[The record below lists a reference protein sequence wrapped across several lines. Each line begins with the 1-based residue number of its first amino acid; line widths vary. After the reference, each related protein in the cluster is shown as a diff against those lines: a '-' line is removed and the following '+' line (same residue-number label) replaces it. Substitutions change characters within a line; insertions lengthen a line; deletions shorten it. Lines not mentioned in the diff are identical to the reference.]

1 MLTYTFTVTNTG
13 DYSDTV
19 ALAASGVWTPTLST
33 YSLAGLGSGLSESVT
48 MTVAIPLTA
57 MHGVSD
63 TAVVTATSTI
73 SPTMSPVS
81 QATTTVRWHT
91 IYLPLVMRQG

>member
-1 MLTYTFTVTNTG
+1 
-13 DYSDTV
+13 
-19 ALAASGVWTPTLST
+19 
-33 YSLAGLGSGLSESVT
+33 VT